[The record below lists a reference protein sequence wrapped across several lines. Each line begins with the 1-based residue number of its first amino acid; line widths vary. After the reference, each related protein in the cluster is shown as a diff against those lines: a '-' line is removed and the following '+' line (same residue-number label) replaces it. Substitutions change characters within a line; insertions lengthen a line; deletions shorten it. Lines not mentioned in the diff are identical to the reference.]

1 VDSFTLLVSKCYW
14 MNEFSKA
21 LPKLNK
27 FVSLFW
33 FIIDCIWLRYRVKSC
48 LFVLFILD
56 TKLGWAEDPIR
67 DTDNA
72 ESRDGFMLFL
82 NKFADKYIWPS
93 VILITFV
100 AIYSLIS
107 LFIVSIIG
115 KADTAPKGYLS
126 LAALSS
132 NEECALKTSFGNAS
146 RDGILPWTR
155 LICLYV
161 FACFVKSSK
170 HIKVS

>member
-1 VDSFTLLVSKCYW
+1 MDSFTLLVSKYYW
-14 MNEFSKA
+14 MNEFSNA
-21 LPKLNK
+21 LPKFKIFVEFVFANK
-27 FVSLFW
+27 FIV
-33 FIIDCIWLRYRVKSC
+33 DCIWLRYRVKFC

-72 ESRDGFMLFL
+72 ESRDGLIWFL

-115 KADTAPKGYLS
+115 KADTAPKDYLN
-126 LAALSS
+126 LAALSN
-132 NEECALKTSFGNAS
+132 NEECILKISFGNAS

-161 FACFVKSSK
+161 FACFDKSS
-170 HIKVS
+170 